1 MMEIIPHRAA
11 HYWNYQFENWNM
23 QN

>member
-1 MMEIIPHRAA
+1 MEIIPHRAA